1 MLETFT
7 KEAAQAIFLS
17 QKEAKRKDSQVIA
30 EQHLLVGLIEQET
43 GIAAQVLRMQ
53 KLDLKTMRNHSD
65 QCGSYRCK
73 DISKTV
79 IFGAGTQQVM
89 DRAEKEAS
97 DYGHLLI
104 DTEHILLAVM
114 HPSIRG
120 CTSSIIL
127 RKMERLDFSLA
138 KQNVIQLMADKTRAE
153 GLDSKTYE
161 RVLRLIPTVREFGLD
176 LSREAMKGKMDPVI
190 GRSKEINRVTQVV
203 GRRSKNNPCLLG
215 EPGVGK
221 TAIAEGLAL
230 RIVRGDV
237 PVSLQNKY
245 IMSLDVGRMVAGT
258 KYRGEFEGRLTAV
271 VAELKRTKLVILLID
286 EVHTVVTAGNA
297 EGSLG
302 AGNMLKPALSRGELQ
317 VLGATTFVEYSKYI
331 EKDAA
336 MERRFQ
342 PVKVPE
348 PSVVDTVQILYGLR
362 DKYENHHNVV
372 IEDSALKA
380 AAELAARHI
389 HDRFLPDKAIDLV
402 DQSASRAQIMG
413 LESSPEILGFK
424 KDLDKIKT
432 QKKGALQSK
441 NFRDLVVCKREE
453 KRLNRKIRSGLKK
466 LKGEITKTNSL
477 QENQSLKILVT
488 VDERSVLECVSIWTR
503 IPISE
508 ITPNTGVEIKELM
521 TKMNAAVIAQERA
534 VSVVANAI
542 RRCRVGLNPEGR
554 PIANLFFVGPTG
566 VGKTELAKVVTSFF
580 FGSSEKMVR
589 FDMSEFAERHSI
601 AKLIGSPPGYQGY
614 DEPGRLT
621 DAIRNNPFSLLLF
634 DEIEKAHSWVQNL
647 FLQILEDG
655 RLSDGKGRSVDFC
668 NTIVVLTSNIGA
680 DNVDWF
686 YSEEGKEDWYKNH
699 LWQYPG
705 KTKTDHLL
713 DLVYPDLQRKFK
725 PEILNRIDE
734 IVVFDS
740 IDLNAAWFIVYSMVG
755 KLDARV
761 YKKLGVGILIT
772 IAACKKIAEDNFDRA
787 YGARPIRRAITKII
801 EDPMTILVLRGRL
814 RRNHYLIFN
823 SLKNGPVEFRFV
835 RDGDCPERDEFGKV
849 KMWTLG
855 RESCPEKA
863 RVLRR
868 LYAPK
873 EEQEGTEDE
882 QEGI

>member
-7 KEAAQAIFLS
+7 KKAAQAIFLS

-43 GIAAQVLRMQ
+43 GIAAQVLQMQ

-65 QCGSYRCK
+65 HCGSYRCK
-73 DISKTV
+73 NISETV

-127 RKMERLDFSLA
+127 HKMERLNFSLA
-138 KQNVIQLMADKTRAE
+138 KQNVIQLMADKTHAK
-153 GLDSKTYE
+153 GLNSKTYE
-161 RVLRLIPTVREFGLD
+161 RALRLIPTVRKFSLD
-176 LSREAMKGKMDPVI
+176 LSQEAMKGKMDPVI

-230 RIVRGDV
+230 RIIKNNI
-237 PVSLQNKY
+237 PVNLQNKY
-245 IMSLDVGRMVAGT
+245 IMSLDVGRIIAGT

-271 VAELKRTKLVILLID
+271 IAESKRTKLVILLID
-286 EVHTVVTAGNA
+286 EVHTIITAGNA

-342 PVKVPE
+342 PVKIPE
-348 PSVVDTVQILYGLR
+348 PNVVDTVQILYGLR

-372 IEDSALKA
+372 IENNALKT

-453 KRLNRKIRSGLKK
+453 KRLNRKIRNGLKK
-466 LKGEITKTNSL
+466 LKDEITKTNSL

-488 VDERSVLECVSIWTR
+488 VNERSVLECVSIWTR

-521 TKMNAAVIAQERA
+521 AKMNTAVIAQERA

-554 PIANLFFVGPTG
+554 PITNFFFVGPTG

-580 FGSSEKMVR
+580 FGSSKKMIR

-668 NTIVVLTSNIGA
+668 NTIIVLTSNIGA

-686 YSEEGKEDWYKNH
+686 YSKKGKKDWYKNH
-699 LWQYPG
+699 LWQYPD

-740 IDLNAAWFIVYSMVG
+740 IDLNAAWFIVYSMID

-761 YKKLGVGILIT
+761 YKKLSIGILIT
-772 IAACKKIAEDNFDRA
+772 IAACKKIAENNFDRA
-787 YGARPIRRAITKII
+787 YGARPIRRAITKVI

-835 RDGDCPERDEFGKV
+835 RDGDCPERDEFNKV

-873 EEQEGTEDE
+873 EEQEETEDE
-882 QEGI
+882 QEEI